1 MKNEQPKGDVM
12 AIVKQVVL
20 DVLKPHQ
27 PNVLDFASQ
36 LADLGKDYCV
46 NLVVQE
52 VDDKTHSIILKISGD
67 RIEFDVIA
75 QHIAAMGASVH
86 SIDEV
91 DVESEPG
98 K

>member
-1 MKNEQPKGDVM
+1 M
-12 AIVKQVVL
+12 AIVTQVVL

-36 LADLGKDYCV
+36 LADLGENYRV

-52 VDDKTHSIILKISGD
+52 VDDKTQSIILNINGD
-67 RIEFDVIA
+67 DIDFIAIA
-75 QHIAAMGASVH
+75 QHINAMGGAVH

-91 DVESEPG
+91 NVRSEPKVKKTVG
-98 K
+98 QGF

>member
-1 MKNEQPKGDVM
+1 M
-12 AIVKQVVL
+12 AIVTHVVL

-36 LADLGKDYCV
+36 LADLGENYSV

-52 VDDKTHSIILKISGD
+52 VDDRTHSIILKISGD
-67 RIEFDVIA
+67 HLDFDAIT
-75 QHIAAMGASVH
+75 QHIEAMGGSVH

-91 DVESEPG
+91 DVKSEPG
-98 K
+98 KQAVA